1 MRSPGVRLA
10 SFPPYICH
18 IYIPQFLPAKLS
30 GLRCLAHSPYFGMP
44 DVVRVPQTGGLP
56 SPSFRFHLTM
66 DTLGVRLVV
75 GVGRLRPHS
84 GLSPPRYVPC
94 PAHQKAMQA
103 QKLSVSAWPCLLMM
117 SVNLGCQLC
126 QRIIQ
131 FAFIHR
137 IQLVHR
143 ICVLAH
149 ELGILYRH
157 RQVRFVIAAHEVT
170 V

>member
-1 MRSPGVRLA
+1 MRPSGVRHA

-44 DVVRVPQTGGLP
+44 DAVRIPQTGGLP

-84 GLSPPRYVPC
+84 GLSPPRYVLC
-94 PAHQKAMQA
+94 PAHENGPGESGTFLFCNNSYLMLSAIVLPA
-103 QKLSVSAWPCLLMM
+103 SLPNVKLSPRPEPSTRNVPWKPPVTSP
-117 SVNLGCQLC
+117 
-126 QRIIQ
+126 
-131 FAFIHR
+131 
-137 IQLVHR
+137 
-143 ICVLAH
+143 
-149 ELGILYRH
+149 
-157 RQVRFVIAAHEVT
+157 AA
-170 V
+170 